1 MPHSQQQR
9 RLSRAT
15 LLACLLAAWTTEAVR
30 GQIFQLQVAQP
41 AVVAPAQPVEL
52 PEQTEVQADTTRPRL
67 ELQTGDYFSGS
78 LAPYDQPGK
87 IAWQADALS
96 EPLVFPLGAAAA
108 VQFPLVPTNV
118 PTQGEFGVELLAGDV
133 LFGAVEELTADTLT
147 LATEQFGTLHIN
159 RSEVRGIERWGA
171 LNRVIYMGPAGMQ
184 DWLWQG
190 GKQAFKSRGGRLE
203 AELPGTIALTGHPV
217 PGNCLIEL
225 ELSWRRKADFSLR
238 LAGAGRMWQDMAN
251 AVKGLW
257 AQGPANQDEQQDA
270 GAAFE
275 LTTVRDYVVLVS
287 EGADAAD
294 VAVVGSLSDKRRKL
308 HLQIRVNPAAGTIAV
323 YSPTGNRMAEIT
335 CPLDAIPLAGGVIE
349 LTNRRGD
356 VRLDRLVI
364 RDTIAGP
371 PIDLSKPGIHVQPL
385 GAEPLVVEELTIEHD
400 GDAAVVR
407 MPQQDEPLPLAQLA
421 RIDFSRRESAAD
433 DDEAEQEN
441 APVAGD
447 ETLAADQSADDPAA
461 RFAVRVA
468 TQSGLRLHGNW
479 DRASADAVT
488 LSRAGIAEPFEIPLV
503 DLQAV
508 EVLGGDS
515 PASHRMQPRGELVG
529 GGVECRGA
537 LVGAKEDPRA
547 AAGQL
552 VWRPLRSETAS
563 PLHADFSG
571 RITYVVK
578 QTPEVPERP
587 GARRRPNP
595 VIGFLRSLSSV
606 APAGAAAPAK
616 QPVGDQLL
624 WLKTGDRISCR
635 VTSIDESGVHFTS
648 SMVEAKFVPH
658 ELVKA
663 WDRAPGVAP
672 APLDE
677 RKMARLLTLPRMQR
691 NNPPRH
697 VLQSTDGDYLRARL
711 LSATDE
717 TVEVEQRLE
726 TRRIPVDR
734 VARIIW
740 LDKPEDAQADKDDD
754 ADPDEHGDAAVAHAA
769 DQPRDSAAEDETD
782 DAEPGVGPLIQAVR
796 SDGVRLTLR
805 FEQLVDG
812 VIGGR
817 REALG
822 AAHVD
827 LKQVDEL
834 LLGDAIAD
842 AAAENPFG
850 QWQLTS
856 APNPRYLTESGEPAA
871 AAGQEAGLVGQ
882 PAPDF
887 RLKLLAGGEFQLE
900 KTRGKVVVLEFWATW
915 CGFCMQAM
923 PRVAEIV
930 DSYPEGDVVSIAVN
944 LREDADTITPVLERM
959 GLEPTVALD
968 IDGATAEK
976 FQVTG
981 LPQTVIV
988 GADGNV
994 ANVFVGAG
1002 LRFDEQLRAGIDA
1015 ALAAAR
1021 GESAPADEASA
1032 Q

>member
-1 MPHSQQQR
+1 
-9 RLSRAT
+9 
-15 LLACLLAAWTTEAVR
+15 
-30 GQIFQLQVAQP
+30 
-41 AVVAPAQPVEL
+41 
-52 PEQTEVQADTTRPRL
+52 
-67 ELQTGDYFSGS
+67 
-78 LAPYDQPGK
+78 
-87 IAWQADALS
+87 
-96 EPLVFPLGAAAA
+96 
-108 VQFPLVPTNV
+108 
-118 PTQGEFGVELLAGDV
+118 
-133 LFGAVEELTADTLT
+133 
-147 LATEQFGTLHIN
+147 
-159 RSEVRGIERWGA
+159 
-171 LNRVIYMGPAGMQ
+171 
-184 DWLWQG
+184 
-190 GKQAFKSRGGRLE
+190 
-203 AELPGTIALTGHPV
+203 
-217 PGNCLIEL
+217 
-225 ELSWRRKADFSLR
+225 
-238 LAGAGRMWQDMAN
+238 
-251 AVKGLW
+251 
-257 AQGPANQDEQQDA
+257 
-270 GAAFE
+270 
-275 LTTVRDYVVLVS
+275 
-287 EGADAAD
+287 
-294 VAVVGSLSDKRRKL
+294 
-308 HLQIRVNPAAGTIAV
+308 
-323 YSPTGNRMAEIT
+323 
-335 CPLDAIPLAGGVIE
+335 
-349 LTNRRGD
+349 
-356 VRLDRLVI
+356 
-364 RDTIAGP
+364 
-371 PIDLSKPGIHVQPL
+371 
-385 GAEPLVVEELTIEHD
+385 
-400 GDAAVVR
+400 
-407 MPQQDEPLPLAQLA
+407 
-421 RIDFSRRESAAD
+421 
-433 DDEAEQEN
+433 
-441 APVAGD
+441 
-447 ETLAADQSADDPAA
+447 
-461 RFAVRVA
+461 
-468 TQSGLRLHGNW
+468 
-479 DRASADAVT
+479 
-488 LSRAGIAEPFEIPLV
+488 
-503 DLQAV
+503 
-508 EVLGGDS
+508 
-515 PASHRMQPRGELVG
+515 
-529 GGVECRGA
+529 
-537 LVGAKEDPRA
+537 
-547 AAGQL
+547 
-552 VWRPLRSETAS
+552 
-563 PLHADFSG
+563 
-571 RITYVVK
+571 
-578 QTPEVPERP
+578 
-587 GARRRPNP
+587 
-595 VIGFLRSLSSV
+595 
-606 APAGAAAPAK
+606 
-616 QPVGDQLL
+616 
-624 WLKTGDRISCR
+624 
-635 VTSIDESGVHFTS
+635 
-648 SMVEAKFVPH
+648 MVEAKFVPH

-740 LDKPEDAQADKDDD
+740 LDKPEDRQADRDDE
-754 ADPDEHGDAAVAHAA
+754 ADPGDNGDAAVADAA
-769 DQPRDSAAEDETD
+769 DQPGDSTAEDEPD